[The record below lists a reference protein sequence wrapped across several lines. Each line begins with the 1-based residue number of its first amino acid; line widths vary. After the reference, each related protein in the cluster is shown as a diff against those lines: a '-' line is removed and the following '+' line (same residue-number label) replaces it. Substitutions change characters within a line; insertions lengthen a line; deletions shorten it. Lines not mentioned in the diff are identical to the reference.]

1 MDVKTTIRAVA
12 IIFAISS
19 AVVIPSVAR
28 AQSAG
33 ASDPEIAALKQQ
45 LLLMQQK
52 LEKLEKQTATNAT
65 AVAKATPKPEP
76 KTAPA
81 KAAYPLKALVASDVI
96 VKMPNNRPTIC
107 TADEQNCISMTSR
120 LHFDAGGYDYRPNTP
135 ATNPKHL
142 DDGVNARRARIGVV
156 GKFMGDWNYALI
168 YDFGGSSDGFAGT
181 GSAGGT
187 EVGFLPGGRL
197 SGIENAYLSYT
208 GLKPFGGQ
216 LAIEGGYMN
225 LPYTLEQA
233 MSSNNILFM
242 ERASAQVIATSIA
255 AGDNRSTVGARWYN
269 DRFWAGAYAT
279 GPTSGAIH
287 SGSSTNPNGTTE
299 QFGAVARAAGQV
311 ISGPDYS
318 FHIGADAEFLIA
330 PAHNQITGAQTLTL
344 RDRPELRLDPTDIIS
359 TGALS
364 GVSGAQ
370 VYSVELAGTYGPLF
384 FQGEYFWYNI
394 DRGALPGLPSLKFD
408 GGYLQASWV
417 LTGETH
423 NYNSATGAYNGIVPA
438 NPVSLSSGGWGGWE
452 IAGRISMI
460 DLNDQLATANGVAG
474 GRQTIY
480 TAGLNWYV
488 NRNVRFMFNYLHGD
502 IAKPASAT
510 NSSDVGAK
518 FDAFAMRTQVA
529 F

>member
-181 GSAGGT
+181 GSAGGI
-187 EVGFLPGGRL
+187 LPGGGL

-208 GLKPFGGQ
+208 GFKPFGGQ

-225 LPYTLEQA
+225 LPYTLDEA
-233 MSSNNILFM
+233 MSSNDILFM

-255 AGDNRSTVGARWYN
+255 AGDNRSTFGARWYD

-299 QFGAVARAAGQV
+299 QFGAVARIAGQV
-311 ISGPDYS
+311 ISGLDSS
-318 FHIGADAEFLIA
+318 FHIGADAQFLIA

-344 RDRPELRLDPTDIIS
+344 RDRPELRLDPTDIVS
-359 TGALS
+359 TGALAS
-364 GVSGAQ
+364 VSGAQ
-370 VYSVELAGTYGPLF
+370 VYSVEAAGTYGPVF
-384 FQGEYFWYNI
+384 FKGNTSGTTSTVAPC
-394 DRGALPGLPSLKFD
+394 RGC
-408 GGYLQASWV
+408 QA
-417 LTGETH
+417 
-423 NYNSATGAYNGIVPA
+423 
-438 NPVSLSSGGWGGWE
+438 
-452 IAGRISMI
+452 
-460 DLNDQLATANGVAG
+460 
-474 GRQTIY
+474 
-480 TAGLNWYV
+480 
-488 NRNVRFMFNYLHGD
+488 
-502 IAKPASAT
+502 
-510 NSSDVGAK
+510 
-518 FDAFAMRTQVA
+518 
-529 F
+529 